1 MCTRRN
7 AYTNDAT
14 GRCSAENV
22 NDVISFAEGLAGVVL
37 VIVVVE
43 PLVLV
48 GRVGT
53 AEYTRYGNSRGADYS
68 ATQVEDLTRHVLVNS
83 YCACIFYRYEG
94 RRREKRKTRYRGIRN
109 EIR

>member
-1 MCTRRN
+1 M
-7 AYTNDAT
+7 
-14 GRCSAENV
+14 
-22 NDVISFAEGLAGVVL
+22 
-37 VIVVVE
+37 IVVVE

-83 YCACIFYRYEG
+83 YCACIFYRYTKGGEG
-94 RRREKRKTRYRGIRN
+94 RRGRHDIAGYEMRSVNAKSLYDRSLEICQATVPVLTSRSKRAHQTLIN
-109 EIR
+109 H